1 MCTSLSLFLWTV
13 SQWEC
18 PPELSAPHRAS
29 DARATSSS
37 SQDAGAGTKRGVG
50 QTENTTQ
57 SKRQS
62 TRRTNPYGEWTTVA
76 VR

>member
-1 MCTSLSLFLWTV
+1 MCSLTFFLWIV

-18 PPELSAPHRAS
+18 PPELSVPHHAS

-37 SQDAGAGTKRGVG
+37 SQDASVGTKRGVG
-50 QTENTTQ
+50 KTENTMQ